1 MSTQRTQ
8 SQTEYLWTVPVRGDG
23 RSPRAEHWNRGDW
36 NPGEHRAFRP
46 VFRDE
51 RADRFGPFDH
61 VSAVGRAADVA
72 GFDGVVVPYDPA
84 GEESWITAG
93 SLLREST
100 WPRVGPEFHTGFATP
115 VYAAK
120 VSVTLQRFVSGRLD
134 WHPVVDT
141 DDEVQRAQG
150 DFVSGLDRYARADEF
165 LTVAKGVW
173 HEESF
178 TYEGRFHQVVA
189 GGFTGPLAGVPFPRV
204 YLSGESDAALELSGK
219 HADVHLFP
227 LSVDPADLARRV
239 SRLAEAADR
248 HGRQVNVGLRVPVL
262 VREDADEAYEKLLT
276 LTGRLDVASPE
287 PPRGDGGLW
296 SGFDALGHRDAS
308 GLVGSYDAVADLLAD
323 HRDALGVSRFVLSAR
338 PALEEA
344 YRFGEH
350 VLPRLRASEAASVR
364 RPHAVQPLPPL
375 PLRQAA
381 EADA

>member
-1 MSTQRTQ
+1 MSTHDNQPSTRA
-8 SQTEYLWTVPVRGDG
+8 EYLWTVPVRGDG
-23 RSPRAEHWNRGDW
+23 RQPRAERWNRGDW
-36 NPGEHRAFRP
+36 NPGEQRAFRP

-93 SLLREST
+93 GLLRESR
-100 WPRVGPEFHTGFATP
+100 WLRVGPQFHAGFATP

-134 WHPVVDT
+134 WHPVVET

-150 DFVSGLDRYARADEF
+150 DFVSGPDRYARADEF

-227 LSVDPADLARRV
+227 LSADPADLARRV
-239 SRLAEAADR
+239 TRLAEAADR
-248 HGRQVNVGLRVPVL
+248 HGRHVSVGLRVPVL
-262 VREDADEAYEKLLT
+262 VREDAGEAYEELLAPT
-276 LTGRLDVASPE
+276 ARTAVASPE
-287 PPRGDGGLW
+287 PPHGDGGLW
-296 SGFDALGHRDAS
+296 SGFDALGHRDAL
-308 GLVGSYDAVADLLAD
+308 GLVGSYDAVADLLTD
-323 HRDALGVSRFVLSAR
+323 YRNALGVTHFIVSAR
-338 PALEEA
+338 PAVEEA

-350 VLPRLRASEAASVR
+350 VLPRLRASEASGERPR
-364 RPHAVQPLPPL
+364 RVAPPQS
-375 PLRQAA
+375 PRRAA